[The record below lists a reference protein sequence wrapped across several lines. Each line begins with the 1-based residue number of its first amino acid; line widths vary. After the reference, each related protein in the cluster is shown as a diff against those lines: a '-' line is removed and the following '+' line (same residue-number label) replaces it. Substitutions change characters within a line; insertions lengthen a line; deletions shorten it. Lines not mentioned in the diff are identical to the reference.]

1 VDASVGGVSSELAKN
16 YQAQAALE
24 QAYAE
29 QSAALRAKFDTDD
42 LAQHQAYLAAKAKLD
57 QDYADQ
63 SRNID
68 QSRQQLT
75 LQASSDFFGNLA
87 TLQNSSN
94 SKMARVGKAA
104 AIAQAVISTYQSAT
118 QAYAA
123 MSGIPYIGPALGAA
137 AAAAAIVAGLAN
149 VAQIR
154 AQPVGG
160 YAEGGYTGPGGKYQV
175 AGVVHAGEGVLSQRD
190 MAALGGPAAF
200 EAFRRGLHGYADG
213 GFVSPLAGVP
223 APSLPMS
230 PRAPALPA
238 VGAGRGDTNLT
249 LHNHN
254 YIDIDDLRERILS
267 GPKAETHV
275 VNHVLRNGRTVK
287 QGIG

>member
-24 QAYAE
+24 QTYAE

-63 SRNID
+63 SRLID

-75 LQASSDFFGNLA
+75 LQASSEFFGNLA

-160 YAEGGYTGPGGKYQV
+160 YADGGYTGPGGKYQV

-223 APSLPMS
+223 APSLPVS
-230 PRAPALPA
+230 PRAPALA
-238 VGAGRGDTNLT
+238 TVGAGRGDTKVT

-254 YIDIDDLRERILS
+254 YIDIDELRDRIMT
-267 GPKAETHV
+267 GPKAEAHT